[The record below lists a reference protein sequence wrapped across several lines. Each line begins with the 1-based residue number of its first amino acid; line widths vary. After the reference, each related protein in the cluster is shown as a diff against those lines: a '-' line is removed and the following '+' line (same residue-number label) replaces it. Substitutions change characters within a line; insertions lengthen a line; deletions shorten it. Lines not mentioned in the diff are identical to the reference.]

1 MEAILKGLT
10 WDHPRGYSPLIKGAS
25 EYEAIHPGLRIH
37 WDRRTLREFGEAP
50 IEQYLDRYDLII
62 MDHPFVG
69 FAAAHDVL
77 VELGG
82 HLTDLE
88 KAAFARDSIGS
99 SWGSYYYANG
109 IWALPVDAATQVA
122 SYRPDL
128 LSQLSA
134 VPPRTFDE
142 VVQLGRKARARG
154 KFIAVAACPIDAI
167 SLFFT
172 LTANLGHPIAED
184 AEPFVDEG
192 VAKEVLD
199 RMHALIA
206 IAHPNSTAWNPIQL
220 YDQMVLAPDI
230 VYCPWAYGYS
240 NYSRRQNLVPLAF
253 ADAPASGNR
262 GCAGTQLGGTGI
274 AVSKQSPHRD
284 AAVSYAKWVASQEH
298 QCGTYF
304 REGGQPAS
312 LSAWIDPP
320 IDSEAGGFFSG
331 TLETLRTAYVRP
343 RFDGFIR
350 FFEAAGIAI
359 NRCLK
364 NQVADAEVI
373 EWLNRCFAE
382 RLASA
387 AARGYTDCAL

>member
-1 MEAILKGLT
+1 LEAILKGLT
-10 WDHPRGYSPLIKGAS
+10 WDHPRGYSPLVKGAS
-25 EYEAIHPGLRIH
+25 EYEALHPGLHIH
-37 WDRRTLREFGEAP
+37 WNRRTLREFGEAP

-77 VELGG
+77 VELGDY
-82 HLTDLE
+82 LTEVE
-88 KAAFARDSIGS
+88 KAAFARDSVGP
-99 SWGSYYYANG
+99 SWDSYRYANG

-134 VPPRTFDE
+134 TPPRTFDE
-142 VVQLGRKARARG
+142 VLQLGHRARTHG

-172 LTANLGHPIAED
+172 LTANLGHPVVENAD
-184 AEPFVDEG
+184 PFVNEA
-192 VAKEVLD
+192 VAKEALD
-199 RMHALIA
+199 RTHALIA
-206 IAHPNSTAWNPIQL
+206 IAHPNSTSWNPIHV
-220 YDQMVLAPDI
+220 YDQMIVAPDI

-240 NYSRRQNLVPLAF
+240 NYSRRHNPIPLTF
-253 ADAPASGNR
+253 TDAPAAGNR

-274 AVSKQSPHRD
+274 AVSKQSPHRA
-284 AAVSYAKWVASQEH
+284 AAVSYAKWLASQEH
-298 QCGTYF
+298 QRGTYF
-304 REGGQPAS
+304 RQGGQPAS
-312 LSAWIDPP
+312 LTAWTDPQ

-343 RFDGFIR
+343 RFDGFVR
-350 FFEAAGIAI
+350 FFEAAGIEI

-364 NQVADAEVI
+364 KQVADAQLI
-373 EWLNRCFAE
+373 EWLNKSFDE

-387 AARGYTDCAL
+387 AARA

>member
-1 MEAILKGLT
+1 METILRGLT
-10 WDHPRGYSPLIKGAS
+10 WDHPRGYSPLIQGAS
-25 EYEAIHPGLRIH
+25 EYEALHPGLRIH

-77 VELGG
+77 VDLGEY
-82 HLTDLE
+82 LTDGE
-88 KAAFARDSIGS
+88 KAAFARDSVGA
-99 SWGSYYYANG
+99 SWDSYRYANG

-128 LSQLSA
+128 LSELFGTA
-134 VPPRTFDE
+134 PCTFDE
-142 VVQLGRKARARG
+142 VLQLGQKTRASG

-172 LTANLGHPIAED
+172 FTANLGHPIAENAD
-184 AEPFVDEG
+184 PFVDQR

-206 IAHPNSTAWNPIQL
+206 IVHPNSTAWNPMQV
-220 YDQMVLAPDI
+220 YDQMVASSDI

-240 NYSRRQNLVPLAF
+240 NYSRRQNLIPLKF
-253 ADAPASGNR
+253 SDAPPAGDR

-274 AVSKQSPHRD
+274 GVSKKSPNRE
-284 AAVSYAKWVASQEH
+284 AAVSYAKWLASQEH
-298 QCGTYF
+298 QGGTYF

-312 LSAWIDPP
+312 LAAWIDPQ
-320 IDSEAGGFFSG
+320 IDFEAGGFFSG

-350 FFEAAGIAI
+350 FFESAGIEI

-364 NQVADAEVI
+364 NQVADAQLI
-373 EWLNRCFAE
+373 EWLNKSFAE
-382 RLASA
+382 RLGSA
-387 AARGYTDCAL
+387 AARV

>member
-1 MEAILKGLT
+1 LETILRGLT
-10 WDHPRGYSPLIKGAS
+10 WDHPRGYSPLIQGAS
-25 EYEAIHPGLRIH
+25 EYEALHPGLRFH

-77 VELGG
+77 VELGEY
-82 HLTDLE
+82 LAEAERAT
-88 KAAFARDSIGS
+88 FARDSVGA
-99 SWGSYYYANG
+99 SWDSYCYANG

-128 LSQLSA
+128 LSQLCGTA
-134 VPPRTFDE
+134 PRTFDE
-142 VVQLGRKARARG
+142 VLQLGQNASAGG

-172 LTANLGHPIAED
+172 FTANLGHPIGENAD
-184 AEPFVDEG
+184 PFIDQR
-192 VAKEVLD
+192 VAREALD

-206 IAHPNSTAWNPIQL
+206 ISHPNSTAWNPIQL
-220 YDQMVLAPDI
+220 YDQMVAGSDI

-240 NYSRRQNLVPLAF
+240 NYSRRQNLIPLKF
-253 ADAPASGNR
+253 ADAPAAGNG
-262 GCAGTQLGGTGI
+262 GCNGTQLGGTGI

-284 AAVSYAKWVASQEH
+284 AAVAYAKWLAGQEH
-298 QCGTYF
+298 QRGTYF
-304 REGGQPAS
+304 LQGGQPAS
-312 LSAWIDPP
+312 LAAWTDPQIDF
-320 IDSEAGGFFSG
+320 EAGGFFSG
-331 TLETLRTAYVRP
+331 TIETLRTAYVRP

-350 FFEAAGIAI
+350 FFEAAGIEI

-364 NQVADAEVI
+364 NQIADAQLI
-373 EWLNRCFAE
+373 EWLNKSFAE
-382 RLASA
+382 RLGSA
-387 AARGYTDCAL
+387 AARA